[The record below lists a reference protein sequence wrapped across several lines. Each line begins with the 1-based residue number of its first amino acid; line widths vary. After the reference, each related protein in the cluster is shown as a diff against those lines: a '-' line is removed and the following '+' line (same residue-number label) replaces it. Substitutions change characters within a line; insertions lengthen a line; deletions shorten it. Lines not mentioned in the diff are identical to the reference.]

1 MAGEA
6 GHQQPR
12 RSGDA
17 RCGDHHKGYGDA
29 GLDGDSR
36 SVVPHQVALVP
47 AGVCFDNGVLV
58 ERPDE
63 VQEVAA

>member
-1 MAGEA
+1 VAGEA

-29 GLDGDSR
+29 GLDGTNGRSSHTRSR
-36 SVVPHQVALVP
+36 WS

-63 VQEVAA
+63 V